1 MSNESKVNLTTEA
14 IIALTEFRTAK
25 KKAKEAEQEMRN
37 AEKILRDF
45 LGEATVGMSDGM
57 PVVRIVASTN
67 SHLNKNGLAEKHPE
81 LYKEYLVTTPYT
93 YVRAL

>member
-1 MSNESKVNLTTEA
+1 MNNESKVTLTTEA
-14 IIALTEFRTAK
+14 IIALTEFRNAK
-25 KKAKEAEQEMRN
+25 KKAKEAEQEMKN

-45 LGEATVGMSDGM
+45 LGEATVGVADGL

-67 SHLNKNGLAEKHPE
+67 SHLNKNGIAEKHPE

-93 YVRAL
+93 YVKAL

>member
-1 MSNESKVNLTTEA
+1 
-14 IIALTEFRTAK
+14 
-25 KKAKEAEQEMRN
+25 
-37 AEKILRDF
+37 
-45 LGEATVGMSDGM
+45 MSDGM